1 MTLRAVNLLLLNK
14 ATYSSVAV
22 ALLVLQVCYKYLV
35 LSFASKKS

>member
-1 MTLRAVNLLLLNK
+1 MTLGGANLLLLNK

-22 ALLVLQVCYKYLV
+22 ALLVLQICYKYLM